1 MPKVTLDKTKKTESL
16 IRAYVLGTM
25 RANDI
30 SQSDMASE
38 LGITQQAF
46 SRKIKNGSLTV
57 ADLLRIF
64 ERLQPDDS
72 TLLKLMRGM
81 K

>member
-46 SRKIKNGSLTV
+46 SHKIKNGKLTV
-57 ADLLRIF
+57 EDLLRIF

-72 TLLKLMRGM
+72 TLLKLMRG
-81 K
+81 